1 MNVGEDT
8 VFVFPEAQ
16 RLTTSIRYW
25 LEDCMG
31 QGVTLALFATHAP
44 ERDIFLHCGQ
54 IQLGLPQ
61 QATIRQTMKEEA
73 QAINWQVTDEEL
85 AKLEPLAGR
94 NPMLARKVIR
104 NAKHGM
110 VEAPEHRQYV
120 TVMPIVIA
128 ALFAFAVVRFIGM
141 GTGNRALYI
150 LGGCSLVAAMGLRQL
165 GNVRGSRKV
174 LGQ

>member
-1 MNVGEDT
+1 M
-8 VFVFPEAQ
+8 
-16 RLTTSIRYW
+16 R
-25 LEDCMG
+25 
-31 QGVTLALFATHAP
+31 
-44 ERDIFLHCGQ
+44 
-54 IQLGLPQ
+54 
-61 QATIRQTMKEEA
+61 EEA

-165 GNVRGSRKV
+165 GNVRGSKKV